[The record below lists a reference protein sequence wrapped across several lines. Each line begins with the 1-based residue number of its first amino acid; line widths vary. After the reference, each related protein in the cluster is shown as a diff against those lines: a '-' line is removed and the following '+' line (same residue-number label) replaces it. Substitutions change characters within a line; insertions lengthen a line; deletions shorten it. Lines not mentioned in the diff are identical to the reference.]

1 MKKLLLLSFVVTS
14 FVLNAQDWDFEK
26 PDYDKIEKNIKEK
39 DSNLFYELLMKR
51 YKEADSTM
59 TLKEKRHLYYGY
71 QFDEKYSPYS
81 TSDFSDSL
89 RVVLNKKSLDSLD
102 YTNIVTFTNKILEE
116 NPFDLRAI
124 NYQLFALEK
133 KGDTATFNKK
143 VIQLY
148 IIVDSLLSSGTGKSK
163 EDSFY
168 VLFTSH
174 EYDLLSIL
182 GFKFGGSQSLIE
194 HYDYL
199 TLEKNEANIEGLY
212 FDVSPCLASMSKM
225 FKEK

>member
-1 MKKLLLLSFVVTS
+1 MKKLLLLCFVVTS

-81 TSDFSDSL
+81 RSDFSDSL

-133 KGDTATFNKK
+133 KGDTASFNKK

>member
-14 FVLNAQDWDFEK
+14 FALNAQDWDFEK

-133 KGDTATFNKK
+133 KGDTASFNKK

-148 IIVDSLLSSGTGKSK
+148 IIVDSLLSSGTGKTK

-168 VLFTSH
+168 VIYTSH

>member
-1 MKKLLLLSFVVTS
+1 MKKLLLLSFIVTS

-133 KGDTATFNKK
+133 KGDTASFNKK

-174 EYDLLSIL
+174 EYDLLRIL

>member
-1 MKKLLLLSFVVTS
+1 MKNLLLLCFVVTS

-81 TSDFSDSL
+81 RSDFSDSL

-102 YTNIVTFTNKILEE
+102 FTNIVTFTNKILEE

-133 KGDTATFNKK
+133 KSDTASFNKK